1 MIVSEL
7 TVDEFNKRVGG
18 IVMNLQAIETM
29 IRFFFF
35 RKNAEQAPFPK
46 ECGDDY
52 VPSTSLTT
60 YCQLR
65 KWIRRYN
72 SALTKEE
79 RERSIL
85 FLRNTQ
91 KYEIPWLTA
100 DLLLPNR
107 PHSRIRCGNLGKLQT
122 VWFQ

>member
-1 MIVSEL
+1 VSEL
-7 TVDEFNKRVGG
+7 TVDEFTKRVGG

-35 RKNAEQAPFPK
+35 RKNSEQEPFPK

-65 KWIRRYN
+65 KWIRKYN

-79 RERSIL
+79 REVSY
-85 FLRNTQ
+85 F
-91 KYEIPWLTA
+91 
-100 DLLLPNR
+100 
-107 PHSRIRCGNLGKLQT
+107 
-122 VWFQ
+122 